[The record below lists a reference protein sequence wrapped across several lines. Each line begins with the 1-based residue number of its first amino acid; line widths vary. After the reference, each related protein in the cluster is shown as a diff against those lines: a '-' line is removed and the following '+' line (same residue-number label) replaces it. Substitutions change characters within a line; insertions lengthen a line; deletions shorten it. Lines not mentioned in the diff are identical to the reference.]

1 MYWIRHQLG
10 WTALYH
16 AAHNGHIEV
25 TKLLLDGGAA
35 INVKNKVGDTTLE
48 IMIVCITESILM
60 TVGDSSVMAKSSSQR
75 HCKHRYRCNL
85 DSSQVS
91 IIAHTS

>member
-1 MYWIRHQLG
+1 MLHQNAR
-10 WTALYH
+10 TALH
-16 AAHNGHIEV
+16 SAAIHGHIEV

-48 IMIVCITESILM
+48 IIMIVCVTESILM